1 MEALRF
7 EKFTLL
13 IDGIHKSIHKI
24 KMCTAPVLGVKAVHV
39 LWIYELLLNPE
50 GLTAA
55 ELAEK
60 SRINR
65 SLVSRELEELVDNGY
80 IEKIDEGRSNYNAVL
95 KLTEQGIA
103 LADKICGEVSKVQ
116 SAVGEG
122 ISKEELAMFYCTL
135 EKLNNNFNK
144 IINNKSKRRKS
155 E

>member
-1 MEALRF
+1 M
-7 EKFTLL
+7 
-13 IDGIHKSIHKI
+13 
-24 KMCTAPVLGVKAVHV
+24 
-39 LWIYELLLNPE
+39 
-50 GLTAA
+50 
-55 ELAEK
+55 
-60 SRINR
+60 
-65 SLVSRELEELVDNGY
+65 DNGY

>member
-1 MEALRF
+1 MESLRF

-24 KMCTAPVLGVKAVHV
+24 KMGTAPILGVKAVHV

-60 SRINR
+60 SKINR
-65 SLVSRELEELVDNGY
+65 SLVSREIEELVDNGY
-80 IEKIDEGRSNYNAVL
+80 IQKIDEGNSNYNAVL
-95 KLTEQGIA
+95 KLTEEGLS

-122 ISKEELAMFYCTL
+122 ISKEELAVFYRTL
-135 EKLNNNFNK
+135 EKLNNNFNE
-144 IINNKSKRRKS
+144 IINNKTKRRKS
-155 E
+155 K